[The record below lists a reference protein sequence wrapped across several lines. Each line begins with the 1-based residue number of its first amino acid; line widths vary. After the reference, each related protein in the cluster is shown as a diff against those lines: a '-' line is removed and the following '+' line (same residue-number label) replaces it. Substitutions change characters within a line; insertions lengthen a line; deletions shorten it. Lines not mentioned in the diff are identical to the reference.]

1 MADVKSLVEKLKDN
15 TAIKVVVAER
25 GVIGFSP
32 GIQVTFT
39 TCFKDPLIAI
49 AYNQKSTICSDD
61 CVFQYGDD
69 VTDNS
74 DEQPFLIKLSYSW
87 G

>member
-1 MADVKSLVEKLKDN
+1 VADVKSPVEKLKDN
-15 TAIKVVVAER
+15 TAITVVVAEW

-32 GIQVTFT
+32 GIRVTFT
-39 TCFKDPLIAI
+39 TCFEA
-49 AYNQKSTICSDD
+49 TICSDD

-74 DEQPFLIKLSYSW
+74 DEQPFLIKFSYSW

>member
-1 MADVKSLVEKLKDN
+1 MADVKSPVEKLKDN
-15 TAIKVVVAER
+15 TAIKVVVAEW